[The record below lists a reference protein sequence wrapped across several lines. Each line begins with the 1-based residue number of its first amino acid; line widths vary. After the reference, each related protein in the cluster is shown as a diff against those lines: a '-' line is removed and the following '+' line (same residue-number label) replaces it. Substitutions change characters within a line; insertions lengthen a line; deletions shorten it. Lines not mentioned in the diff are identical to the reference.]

1 MITETKER
9 PATAEERYNLS
20 KKEFEAAYT
29 AEIDYLNQRL
39 KAVENDEEVI
49 DIITNLENT
58 NMTYTM
64 LCFSLPYYQK
74 YYEWEI
80 TDFVPPFVQPDEL
93 EQAISVM
100 DRGLE
105 DSAVQAYINLK
116 YKDDAQYIKTIL
128 NCVDTPPKAT
138 KPLTKKEKKLFT
150 IYLEQVFKP
159 AFLDFLEN
167 VKQNKYRPFKDILE
181 ELKELLPVFQEVRN
195 NINHKA
201 EILKAE
207 IYRSK
212 NDLTALIM
220 QYAEKSGFLDKLSSK
235 TEGKKKPADTV
246 ATPFEISPYSLKEY
260 TRVFSNPLALS
271 VMNMYTSEEIRGNK
285 SANLLDDVPK
295 KTYKPRRR
303 DDHKG
308 IITEIVIEAIEGGKI
323 TACWG
328 ATEKRIF
335 ALYNEFICKSGSNL
349 NSPFVITLDDYIKKC
364 GLSSSASAKK
374 ETRKNVKN
382 ALFSLLHTSIS
393 NTENQNLYI
402 GVNLFQTAV
411 LSNNT
416 IFVMGSYPLVEAL
429 SEKNQTMFLPP
440 EYFTYKGKDA
450 VSFMNI
456 VQTLC
461 YNYGNYNNV
470 NAADKFKNHRN
481 EKISVKS
488 LLASTDIVTIKEI
501 EKRRISWK
509 QKIKEPLEAKL
520 NTFPGADN
528 WNYMYNDRPITAEN
542 LPNTLTYSEWEQ
554 LVIRYNIDSFPLET
568 VTEAIAKKK
577 ARVQQK
583 LQIQADQAAIARDR
597 SEQRQERKARKAKKK
612 PE

>member
-1 MITETKER
+1 MITATEKRPTAAELMQKKRQDVLAEYDNHISDIKNGRFDFNEETKQSEIEL
-9 PATAEERYNLS
+9 AAESLAFHYFSFPYFEKCITWKCKTFPNVDETLRVVLPIDLTDDIVFTYIFSAFGNDISGEVFQQYS
-20 KKEFEAAYT
+20 KH
-29 AEIDYLNQRL
+29 
-39 KAVENDEEVI
+39 
-49 DIITNLENT
+49 
-58 NMTYTM
+58 
-64 LCFSLPYYQK
+64 P
-74 YYEWEI
+74 
-80 TDFVPPFVQPDEL
+80 
-93 EQAISVM
+93 EQA
-100 DRGLE
+100 E
-105 DSAVQAYINLK
+105 
-116 YKDDAQYIKTIL
+116 
-128 NCVDTPPKAT
+128 
-138 KPLTKKEKKLFT
+138 KPLTDREKELFTSYLEDVVKPALSEISEDIRAGKYRTLSEIEEEMINTFPETKFRDILSNKEKWE
-150 IYLEQVFKP
+150 IYMGFLNEQ
-159 AFLDFLEN
+159 
-167 VKQNKYRPFKDILE
+167 YRPRKDFYGILV
-181 ELKELLPVFQEVRN
+181 K
-195 NINHKA
+195 
-201 EILKAE
+201 
-207 IYRSK
+207 
-212 NDLTALIM
+212 
-220 QYAEKSGFLDKLSSK
+220 YAKFSGFSDKLHK
-235 TEGKKKPADTV
+235 
-246 ATPFEISPYSLKEY
+246 KEY

-271 VMNMYTSEEIRGNK
+271 VMNMYTSEEIRDNK
-285 SANLLDDVPK
+285 TVNLLDDVPK
-295 KTYKPRRR
+295 KKYKPGRR
-303 DDHKG
+303 DDYKG
-308 IITEIVIEAIEGGKI
+308 IITEIVIGAIDSGKI

-393 NTENQNLYI
+393 NTENPKLYA

-411 LSNNT
+411 ISNN
-416 IFVMGSYPLVEAL
+416 IIYIMGSYPLVEAL

-520 NTFPGADN
+520 NTFPGADS
-528 WNYMYNDRPITAEN
+528 WNYMYKDKPITAEN

-554 LVIRYNIDSFPLET
+554 LIIRYNIDSFPLET

-597 SEQRQERKARKAKKK
+597 TEQRQERKARKAKKMS
-612 PE
+612 E

>member
-1 MITETKER
+1 MITATKER
-9 PATAEERYNLS
+9 PTAAELIQKHRQEVFTRYQEFIADIDRRMGNRAELKEAELEMAADSLIFNYFCFPYFEQCIKWKYDIFPNADAEFSNVTPFELTNTIVYPYIFSVFGQNISENLS
-20 KKEFEAAYT
+20 QQYKEH
-29 AEIDYLNQRL
+29 
-39 KAVENDEEVI
+39 
-49 DIITNLENT
+49 
-58 NMTYTM
+58 
-64 LCFSLPYYQK
+64 P
-74 YYEWEI
+74 
-80 TDFVPPFVQPDEL
+80 
-93 EQAISVM
+93 EQA
-100 DRGLE
+100 E
-105 DSAVQAYINLK
+105 
-116 YKDDAQYIKTIL
+116 
-128 NCVDTPPKAT
+128 
-138 KPLTKKEKKLFT
+138 KPLTGSETELFMSYLEDVAKPALSEILEDIRAGKYKTLDEIEEEITNTFPNTKLKEIFADKEK
-150 IYLEQVFKP
+150 
-159 AFLDFLEN
+159 
-167 VKQNKYRPFKDILE
+167 
-181 ELKELLPVFQEVRN
+181 N
-195 NINHKA
+195 NIFLSMSREQYKPRNDF
-201 EILKAE
+201 
-207 IYRSK
+207 
-212 NDLTALIM
+212 NDLLAK
-220 QYAEKSGFLDKLSSK
+220 YAKFNGFSDKLHK
-235 TEGKKKPADTV
+235 R
-246 ATPFEISPYSLKEY
+246 EY

-285 SANLLDDVPK
+285 SVNLLDDVPK

-393 NTENQNLYI
+393 NTENQNLYV

-416 IFVMGSYPLVEAL
+416 IFIMGSYPLVEAL

-528 WNYMYNDRPITAEN
+528 WNYMYNDKPITAEN
-542 LPNTLTYSEWEQ
+542 LPNTLTYNEWEQ
-554 LVIRYNIDSFPLET
+554 LVIRYDIGSFPLET

-577 ARVQQK
+577 ERVQQK

>member
-1 MITETKER
+1 MITATKER
-9 PATAEERYNLS
+9 PTAAELIQKHRQEVFTRYKEFIEDIDRRLGNRVASREEEMEIATDNLIFNYFCFPYFEMCITWKCDNFPSADVEYSAVTPFNLTDEIVFPYVFSVFGQNISTELS
-20 KKEFEAAYT
+20 KEYT
-29 AEIDYLNQRL
+29 EH
-39 KAVENDEEVI
+39 
-49 DIITNLENT
+49 
-58 NMTYTM
+58 
-64 LCFSLPYYQK
+64 P
-74 YYEWEI
+74 
-80 TDFVPPFVQPDEL
+80 
-93 EQAISVM
+93 EQA
-100 DRGLE
+100 E
-105 DSAVQAYINLK
+105 
-116 YKDDAQYIKTIL
+116 
-128 NCVDTPPKAT
+128 
-138 KPLTKKEKKLFT
+138 KPLTDGEKELF
-150 IYLEQVFKP
+150 
-159 AFLDFLEN
+159 AFYLEN
-167 VKQNKYRPFKDILE
+167 VVKPVLTEIIGDIRAGKYRTLNEIEEEIIKTFPNTKIKDIIAD
-181 ELKELLPVFQEVRN
+181 KEKCNIFNSISNVQYRPRN
-195 NINHKA
+195 DFH
-201 EILKAE
+201 
-207 IYRSK
+207 
-212 NDLTALIM
+212 DIM
-220 QYAEKSGFLDKLSSK
+220 VKYAKSSGFSDRIRK
-235 TEGKKKPADTV
+235 GKITTIPEPPEYIPGD
-246 ATPFEISPYSLKEY
+246 Y

-285 SANLLDDVPK
+285 SVNLLDDVPK

-393 NTENQNLYI
+393 NTENKKLYV

-416 IFVMGSYPLVEAL
+416 IFIMGSYPLVEAL

-520 NTFPGADN
+520 NTFPGADS
-528 WNYMYNDRPITAEN
+528 WNYMYNDKPTTPEN

-577 ARVQQK
+577 ERVQQK